1 MKFLGHSTIKFHEAE
16 SQSLP
21 HALRQTTV
29 GIDCHKSS
37 YHVQFLHF
45 TATDIQKRYC
55 KFGVASSDMM
65 NITLFLKACEQEF
78 APIEL
83 VLLESSG
90 AYSRPLFFHLAK
102 SWPVCMVNPANFATH
117 GKKTDKAD
125 AEKLA
130 RLAMQGTFT
139 ASFLETPEET
149 DIKQTARAAV
159 KHRQAAASMSNSL
172 GAFLVQNNIGITRGN
187 ADIGIAS
194 KSGQQIL
201 QAIVNGETDPTTI
214 AQAASYYQGEG
225 KAEKFQAILDALQ
238 GALDLSKY
246 SRLVI
251 KSKMD
256 AMLSEREMYQK
267 TMLQVKE
274 MLEASNH
281 DNLTGTEAIRLLAT
295 IPSIS
300 ERAAI
305 LVLSEIGLRVKQR
318 FETVDQMVSY
328 SGLNP
333 SRQYS
338 GDKQTSTR
346 KAVMGNPHIRGVLI
360 ECGQSL
366 LKSTHQLGERYRALQ
381 RRNGGAGNA
390 GAYKMAVAAA
400 AKGLCKAIYW
410 VLVKREAFSD
420 AQYDYT
426 RAIRNKEV
434 RLKRLMKDM
443 KQIQQELQQDGGAS
457 SRVLKQAIA
466 SLAKEKYLL
475 HAEAQTCWDTL
486 FDKRTRT
493 ALEKLHMQSIADVW
507 FYLSSDT
514 LKDQKGIGAKTYQT
528 IITSLKQQGVIEEVT
543 V

>member
-83 VLLESSG
+83 ALLESSG

-102 SWPVCMVNPANFATH
+102 TWPVCMVNPANFATH

-149 DIKQTARAAV
+149 DIKQTTRAAV

-238 GALDLSKY
+238 GAVDLSKY

-256 AMLSEREMYQK
+256 AMLSEREMYRK
-267 TMLQVKE
+267 TMLQAKE

-281 DNLTGTEAIRLLAT
+281 DNLTGTEAIRLLTT

-346 KAVMGNPHIRGVLI
+346 KAIMGNPHIRGVLI

-390 GAYKMAVAAA
+390 GAYKLAVAAA

-420 AQYDYT
+420 EQYDYT

-457 SRVLKQAIA
+457 SLVLKQAIA

>member
-1 MKFLGHSTIKFHEAE
+1 MKFLGHSTIKFNEAE

-37 YHVQFLHF
+37 YHVQFLHH

-83 VLLESSG
+83 ALLESSG

-130 RLAMQGTFT
+130 RLAMQGTF
-139 ASFLETPEET
+139 APSFLETPQET
-149 DIKQTARAAV
+149 DIKQTARAAC
-159 KHRQAAASMSNSL
+159 KHRQMAATMSNSL

-201 QAIVNGETDPTTI
+201 QAIVDGEINPTSI
-214 AQAASYYQGEG
+214 AQAAQYYQGDG
-225 KAEKFQAILDALQ
+225 KAEKFAAIVDALE
-238 GALDLSKY
+238 GARDLSKY
-246 SRLVI
+246 ARLVI
-251 KSKMD
+251 HSKMT
-256 AMLSEREMYQK
+256 AMMSERGIYQQ
-267 TMLQVKE
+267 TLAQTKE
-274 MLEASNH
+274 MLAASEH
-281 DNLTGTEAIRLLAT
+281 DGLTGAEAIRLLST

-305 LVLSEIGLRVKQR
+305 LVLSEIGLRVTQR
-318 FETVDQMVSY
+318 FENVEQMVSY
-328 SGLNP
+328 CGLNP

-346 KAVMGNPHIRGVLI
+346 KAVMGNPHIREVLV

-366 LKSTHQLGERYRALQ
+366 LKSMHQLGERYRALQ
-381 RRNGGAGNA
+381 RRNGGVGNA
-390 GAYKMAVAAA
+390 GAYKLAVAAA

-457 SRVLKQAIA
+457 SLVLKQAIA

-493 ALEKLHMQSIADVW
+493 ALEKLHIQSVADVW
-507 FYLSSDT
+507 FFLSSDT

-528 IITSLKQQGVIEEVT
+528 IVTALKQQGIIEEVT